1 MDDRSTARP
10 TYSQVKAAAIQ
21 RIAIYVHYPNRRLY
35 NRTEGRYSTHE
46 EMGALWR
53 KGWTIQIYEHR
64 TNKDS
69 TVIHLLEYIRQAL
82 RAGLLEITEAQLR
95 GLAGA
100 R

>member
-1 MDDRSTARP
+1 MDDRSTLQRP
-10 TYSQVKAAAIQ
+10 TYSQVKAAATR

-53 KGWTIQIYEHR
+53 KGWTIQIYEHG

-95 GLAGA
+95 GLTGS
-100 R
+100 